1 MNQRRLGW
9 ILGALAV
16 LGLVAVQYAQ
26 MSRFQGEL
34 ASLRAELR
42 GSQEVAPAT
51 TSGSRGSTVVIDRGG
66 GAGLQARISNLERAV
81 ENLTRATDVLVERG
95 MVPPTEER
103 LAELQQRF
111 FDPMASDGDRLRS
124 LRLLRRGN
132 QQLTDEIVSHAMTM
146 LQTSTNG
153 NTRRQ
158 LLGQLDGVTN
168 AAMKGPLMS
177 LLETETTGNV
187 REELVDVLSGFA
199 SDPSVEEKLWQLAMN
214 DPDGDVKEEA
224 LEALTDRDLSPQ
236 RVEQLRAKAMSADAT
251 LDERL
256 LSMRALREAGAQAPE
271 VITEMAN
278 MAQNSTDPVT
288 RARLFQAFDGINDPN
303 LMPTLVNGLQDPNPV
318 VRENAADAL
327 GNFASDPRIKEWLNH
342 IIQTDADPRVKRE
355 AMQALQ
361 QEQRRGGRADEGRRG
376 R

>member
-51 TSGSRGSTVVIDRGG
+51 TSGSRGSTVVIDRGE
-66 GAGLQARISNLERAV
+66 GAGLQVRISNLERAV